1 MRDGTVSA
9 TCFTI
14 MKHMKKNPQHYNPA
28 KGYNIEATLVSPN
41 VSMLNTSRLGNRRLS
56 KKSIENTHILFGEHY
71 ILQGTNY
78 V

>member
-9 TCFTI
+9 TCFII

-41 VSMLNTSRLGNRRLS
+41 VSMVLTRFGIEGYP
-56 KKSIENTHILFGEHY
+56 KKSIENTHILFGEHFV
-71 ILQGTNY
+71 LQGTNY